1 MLFIMLLAV
10 LAEGYMLYRIHGIQA
25 FRQCSSRFSNGDEN
39 TVNIR
44 VESSYPY
51 AVSVEVI
58 DEIPFIFQQRNIGES
73 TILDGFVYLYKAGW
87 DYFRAAIPVVIA
99 KMSKSIHPT

>member
-1 MLFIMLLAV
+1 MKVKQSATN
-10 LAEGYMLYRIHGIQA
+10 Y
-25 FRQCSSRFSNGDEN
+25 D
-39 TVNIR
+39 
-44 VESSYPY
+44 P
-51 AVSVEVI
+51 
-58 DEIPFIFQQRNIGES
+58 PIGES